1 MIDGF
6 DELFDKFFG
15 GKKDENNKSK
25 IDDLINRLNNFKEI
39 TGNEID
45 ENSELGEPDIVE
57 EYTKGGITYE
67 KKIWEIN
74 GGKIVKIEIKHVKTD
89 DMIEIPRK
97 IIPSRFKETS
107 LEEQLEYAISVED
120 YEKAAQIRDAITKRD
135 TIVVNEPKKRGRPKK
150 NK

>member
-15 GKKDENNKSK
+15 NRKNEVDKSK
-25 IDDLINRLNNFKEI
+25 IDELINQLNNFKDI
-39 TGNEID
+39 TGKDINED
-45 ENSELGEPDIVE
+45 KELGEPDTIE
-57 EYTKGGITYE
+57 QYTKDGITYE

-74 GGKIVKIEIKHVKTD
+74 GGKIVKIEIKHVKTNGE
-89 DMIEIPRK
+89 IEIPMTVR
-97 IIPSRFKETS
+97 PSRFKQSS

-120 YEKAAQIRDAITKRD
+120 YEKAADIRDAISKRD
-135 TIVVNEPKKRGRPKK
+135 TEVVNEPKRRGRPKK

>member
-15 GKKDENNKSK
+15 NRKNEDNKNK
-25 IDDLINRLNNFKEI
+25 IEELINRLNNFKEI

-67 KKIWEIN
+67 KKIWEIK

-89 DMIEIPRK
+89 GLVEIPMK
-97 IIPSRFKETS
+97 ITPSRFKESS
-107 LEEQLEYAISVED
+107 LEEQLAHAISVED

>member
-15 GKKDENNKSK
+15 NRKNEVDKSK
-25 IDDLINRLNNFKEI
+25 IDELINQLNNFKDI
-39 TGNEID
+39 TGKDINED
-45 ENSELGEPDIVE
+45 KELGEPDIVE
-57 EYTKGGITYE
+57 QYTKDGITYE
-67 KKIWEIN
+67 KKIWDIN

-89 DMIEIPRK
+89 GEIEIPMTIR
-97 IIPSRFKETS
+97 PSRFKQSS

-120 YEKAAQIRDAITKRD
+120 YEKAADIRDAISKRD
-135 TIVVNEPKKRGRPKK
+135 TEVVNEPKRRGRPKK

>member
-15 GKKDENNKSK
+15 NRKNEVDKSK
-25 IDDLINRLNNFKEI
+25 IDELINQLNNFKDI
-39 TGNEID
+39 TGKDINED
-45 ENSELGEPDIVE
+45 KELGEPDIVE
-57 EYTKGGITYE
+57 QYTKDGITYE

-74 GGKIVKIEIKHVKTD
+74 GGKIVKIEIKHVKTSGE
-89 DMIEIPRK
+89 IEIPMTIR
-97 IIPSRFKETS
+97 PSRFKQSS

-120 YEKAAQIRDAITKRD
+120 YEKAAKVRDEITKRD
-135 TIVVNEPKKRGRPKK
+135 TEVVNEPKRRGRPKK